1 MKNKVLTIML
11 IMLIAIAL
19 IGVLAV
25 VVINNM
31 NNTQATNQAPTADE
45 IVAASVEIP
54 EITTNLAGSEYIKIS
69 FMIQTD
75 SKKAKEE
82 LDKRNFQAKNII
94 ITQLSEMKGE
104 ELTGKAG
111 KEKLQEAIKNEL
123 NKIMQEGKVEQV
135 YITSLILQ

>member
-1 MKNKVLTIML
+1 MKNKLLTIML
-11 IMLIAIAL
+11 IMLFAIAL
-19 IGVLAV
+19 VGVLAV

-31 NNTQATNQAPTADE
+31 NNTAVTNQQPTADE
-45 IVAASVEIP
+45 LVEASVEIP
-54 EITTNLAGSEYIKIS
+54 EITTNLASKEYIKIT

-82 LDKRNFQAKNII
+82 LEKRNFQAKNMI

-111 KEKLQEAIKNEL
+111 KEKLQDTIKNDINE
-123 NKIMQEGKVEQV
+123 IMQEGKVEQV
-135 YITSLILQ
+135 YITSMILQ

>member
-1 MKNKVLTIML
+1 MKNKLLTIML
-11 IMLIAIAL
+11 IMLVAIAL

-31 NNTQATNQAPTADE
+31 NNSVGTTQEPTADE
-45 IVAASVEIP
+45 IVKASVEIP

-69 FMIQTD
+69 FTIQTD
-75 SKKAKEE
+75 SEKAKEE
-82 LDKRNFQAKNII
+82 LAKRNFQAENII
-94 ITQLSEMKGE
+94 ITQLSEMKGK

-111 KEKLQEAIKNEL
+111 KEKLQEAIKNDL

-135 YITSLILQ
+135 YITSLVLQ

>member
-1 MKNKVLTIML
+1 MKNKLLTIML
-11 IMLIAIAL
+11 IMLFAIAL
-19 IGVLAV
+19 VGVLAV

-31 NNTQATNQAPTADE
+31 NNTAVTNQQPTADE
-45 IVAASVEIP
+45 LVEASVEIP
-54 EITTNLAGSEYIKIS
+54 EITTNLASKEYIKIA

-75 SKKAKEE
+75 GKKAKEE
-82 LDKRNFQAKNII
+82 LGKRNFQAKNII

-111 KEKLQEAIKNEL
+111 KEKLQETIKNEL